1 MATRKRR
8 TQKEL
13 FLDGLLDFAGGEDV
27 GVSNS
32 AFRSYLDWDQKKYNR
47 VKKAL
52 VDSKLV
58 LAGRGKG
65 GTVRLPKTARKAAKV
80 FISYSHAD
88 KTLKQELLK
97 HLMPLKRLHLI
108 KTWTDLEINPGDE
121 WDKKISQNLD
131 SAEIVL
137 LLISIDF
144 INSEYCFNVEL
155 QQAIA
160 RHKDKQTRV
169 IPVILRPCMW
179 KHTPFAKFQA
189 LPR

>member
-1 MATRKRR
+1 M
-8 TQKEL
+8 
-13 FLDGLLDFAGGEDV
+13 
-27 GVSNS
+27 
-32 AFRSYLDWDQKKYNR
+32 
-47 VKKAL
+47 
-52 VDSKLV
+52 
-58 LAGRGKG
+58 
-65 GTVRLPKTARKAAKV
+65 PKTARNAAKV

-88 KTLKQELLK
+88 KILKQELLK

-108 KTWTDLEINPGDE
+108 ETWTDLEINPGDE
-121 WDKKISQNLD
+121 WDKEISKSLD

-144 INSEYCFNVEL
+144 INSEYCYDVEL

-160 RHKDKQTRV
+160 RHQEKQTRV

-189 LPR
+189 LPNNAKAVITWQNQDDALSNVAERVYKIAKEIQSGDSV